1 MGGYTATRRQVTGST
16 RRDGIIIQF
25 AKNQTFAY
33 PQCIEVRVQVEL
45 GGHQMVWTMDVLPGM
60 RVPIR
65 LDQEQQLILIAH
77 DQDLLVD
84 SSRMDRTFPLQVREA
99 ALNQTEAME

>member
-16 RRDGIIIQF
+16 GPDGITIQF
-25 AKNQTFAY
+25 ANKQTFAY
-33 PQCIEVRVQVEL
+33 PLCIEVRVQVEL
-45 GGHQMVWTMDVLPGM
+45 VLPGM

-65 LDQEQQLILIAH
+65 LDQDQQLILIAH

-84 SSRMDRTFPLQVREA
+84 SSGMDRTFPIQVREE